1 MLVGNVSQ
9 RNLMYTIVS
18 KETDIDL
25 ITLRQL
31 RIKKSQLFL
40 LKRDNSIFNI
50 LLTISSLKKSS
61 RSIIPVCFF
70 WMDWSEG
77 LERVLMWFAGDS
89 NKGILRSRLRCVALV
104 QKKLIP
110 NLIFMSDWE
119 LGWWFKWIKERF
131 ALLLVRV
138 PEMSH
143 HALINSDLG
152 RLNVY
157 SDCCIV
163 SRSRGCGFEVQ

>member
-1 MLVGNVSQ
+1 MIRIPTFFLKAMYLSKGKILMLVGNVSQ
-9 RNLMYTIVS
+9 RNLMHTIVS

-70 WMDWSEG
+70 
-77 LERVLMWFAGDS
+77 
-89 NKGILRSRLRCVALV
+89 
-104 QKKLIP
+104 
-110 NLIFMSDWE
+110 
-119 LGWWFKWIKERF
+119 
-131 ALLLVRV
+131 
-138 PEMSH
+138 
-143 HALINSDLG
+143 
-152 RLNVY
+152 
-157 SDCCIV
+157 
-163 SRSRGCGFEVQ
+163 